1 MRAAFNRMNFFNI
14 IAQTQGFEPR
24 LDDLQSPVLPLH
36 QVWINGPGENRT
48 PNPFGGA
55 FLAHYVYQFHHK
67 PILTKKATP
76 KSRLERFVNCSCLQ
90 LQGSNTKCFPK
101 RERRTIFEHIPHPN
115 TKLTNEE
122 CLTMFDIFEKFIFV
136 NPQLSG
142 CYPKCFFLLNSQ

>member
-1 MRAAFNRMNFFNI
+1 MRAAFNRMNFFNRFRSTENR
-14 IAQTQGFEPR
+14 TQIGGFSDR
-24 LDDLQSPVLPLH
+24 SLDHIGHTP
-36 QVWINGPGENRT
+36 IKFGPGENRT
-48 PNPFGGA
+48 PNPFGGG
-55 FLAHYVYQFHHK
+55 FLDHCVYQFHHK

-122 CLTMFDIFEKFIFV
+122 CLIMFDIFEKFIFV
-136 NPQLSG
+136 NP
-142 CYPKCFFLLNSQ
+142 